1 TPLPP
6 SLPPFLSLTSR
17 VLSFPFSFLPHSP
30 TTFSL
35 YNIPSYSIEYFFIRP
50 LYLPLSDP
58 WIICSGGYPEESHSC
73 PKTITVRHG
82 KSITL
87 LSTNSTI
94 IDFISLPSTPFAMD
108 PQKPLALV
116 ILTKDDL
123 VVHDLQTENFPLFS
137 LPHALDIHI
146 PPVSCLEFYG
156 NCPEELVASLH
167 SVKSKMLHNFNSS
180 RLWPVMG
187 GKWGHE
193 SPYLPTDL
201 VLTGHTDGSVRL
213 WYCSSVI
220 FQPFFTL
227 PTTPFFKYN
236 YTLSPS
242 TPTRRPPQRNAE
254 DLLPLPPPLP
264 NHPRPSL
271 PSTTQRR
278 HTETGF
284 PLLVL
289 LLPRPS
295 RKRRPRHGYMLSTVK
310 TEEANRGRSPDNSVM

>member
-1 TPLPP
+1 
-6 SLPPFLSLTSR
+6 
-17 VLSFPFSFLPHSP
+17 
-30 TTFSL
+30 
-35 YNIPSYSIEYFFIRP
+35 
-50 LYLPLSDP
+50 
-58 WIICSGGYPEESHSC
+58 
-73 PKTITVRHG
+73 
-82 KSITL
+82 
-87 LSTNSTI
+87 
-94 IDFISLPSTPFAMD
+94 
-108 PQKPLALV
+108 
-116 ILTKDDL
+116 
-123 VVHDLQTENFPLFS
+123 
-137 LPHALDIHI
+137 
-146 PPVSCLEFYG
+146 
-156 NCPEELVASLH
+156 
-167 SVKSKMLHNFNSS
+167 
-180 RLWPVMG
+180 MG

-278 HTETGF
+278 HTEESERLKTPSPATGQLRVEGEEVTDGQS
-284 PLLVL
+284 PKAEPSVS
-289 LLPRPS
+289 PGPS
-295 RKRRPRHGYMLSTVK
+295 RKTIFSREKKSIFKRPSKSRFS
-310 TEEANRGRSPDNSVM
+310 